1 MNRTHG
7 YKKFIS
13 VFILLVLIPLTAII
27 GVKLFADRKYNII
40 SIAVAFL
47 SCAPFFVRFEKNR
60 SSSGEMVVISV
71 MTSLSVVGRLIF
83 APIPA
88 FKPVSAIVIITGAS
102 LGAEAGFMVGSL
114 SAIISNI
121 FFGQGPWTPFQ
132 MFVWG
137 MIGFISGVI
146 FRKNNR
152 PNKFA
157 LAAMGIFGGIMF
169 SMMMDI
175 WTVLSL
181 DGAFVW
187 ERYLTSVV
195 SSIPVM
201 AVYAV
206 SNVVFLLI
214 MARPFCEKLTR
225 IKIKYGY
232 FA

>member
-1 MNRTHG
+1 MNKTHG
-7 YKKFIS
+7 YKKLIS
-13 VFILLVLIPLTAII
+13 VFILLIMIPLVAII

-40 SIAVAFL
+40 SIIIAFL
-47 SCAPFFVRFEKNR
+47 SCTPFFVRFEKNR
-60 SSSGEMVVISV
+60 SSSGEMVIISV
-71 MTSLSVVGRLIF
+71 MTSLSVIGRLMF

-137 MIGFISGVI
+137 MIGFISGLI
-146 FRKNNR
+146 FRKNVK

-157 LAAMGIFGGIMF
+157 LSLMGVFGGVMF

-187 ERYLTSVV
+187 QRYFASVA
-195 SSIPVM
+195 SSLPVM
-201 AVYAV
+201 AIYAV
-206 SNVVFLLI
+206 SNVIFLLI
-214 MARPFCEKLTR
+214 LARPFCEKLTR